1 MFDNNQPTTETTIT
15 ITTRTLSES
24 CFGLEH
30 GTGESVFVPASVSIR
45 ANLKV
50 GDVLVASVIPNP
62 VENSRDRTPF
72 MAVHVA
78 PCAITVHASKP
89 PTITAEVALRDID
102 ADILDELL
110 NDDFASTGEI
120 ARSLGLEV
128 GVVRDRLLALFNA
141 QKVVMASV
149 HSRPNLK
156 RASFTLWAVTVD
168 DFGIQN
174 TGEE

>member
-1 MFDNNQPTTETTIT
+1 MIQATIQITNKLPTDTGFAIRQDDGSFAQTFVPSHIM
-15 ITTRTLSES
+15 RGA
-24 CFGLEH
+24 GLEI
-30 GTGESVFVPASVSIR
+30 GTTVRVILIENDAGLAEFTPWRVTQMQ
-45 ANLKV
+45 V
-50 GDVLVASVIPNP
+50 GPPKPEPVAAAI
-62 VENSRDRTPF
+62 
-72 MAVHVA
+72 ALA
-78 PCAITVHASKP
+78 PIT
-89 PTITAEVALRDID
+89 RDID
-102 ADILDELL
+102 ADILDELF

-120 ARSLGLEV
+120 ARSLGLDV

-156 RASFTLWAVTVD
+156 RASFTIWAVTVD

>member
-1 MFDNNQPTTETTIT
+1 MIQATIQITNKLPTDTGFAIRQDDGSFAQTFVPSHIM
-15 ITTRTLSES
+15 RGA
-24 CFGLEH
+24 GLEI
-30 GTGESVFVPASVSIR
+30 GTTVRVILIENDAGLAEFTPWRVTQMQVEPP
-45 ANLKV
+45 KPEP
-50 GDVLVASVIPNP
+50 VAAAI
-62 VENSRDRTPF
+62 
-72 MAVHVA
+72 ALA
-78 PCAITVHASKP
+78 PIT
-89 PTITAEVALRDID
+89 RDID
-102 ADILDELL
+102 ADILDELF

-120 ARSLGLEV
+120 ARSLGLDV

>member
-1 MFDNNQPTTETTIT
+1 MIQATIQITNKLPTDTGFAIRQDDGSFAQTFVPSHIM
-15 ITTRTLSES
+15 RGA
-24 CFGLEH
+24 GLEI
-30 GTGESVFVPASVSIR
+30 GTTVRVILIENDAGLAEFTPWRVTQMQVEPP
-45 ANLKV
+45 KPEP
-50 GDVLVASVIPNP
+50 VAAAI
-62 VENSRDRTPF
+62 
-72 MAVHVA
+72 ALA
-78 PCAITVHASKP
+78 PIT
-89 PTITAEVALRDID
+89 RDID
-102 ADILDELL
+102 ADILDELF

-156 RASFTLWAVTVD
+156 RASFTIWAVTVD

>member
-1 MFDNNQPTTETTIT
+1 MIQATIQITNKLPTDTGFAIRQDDGSFAQTFVPSHIM
-15 ITTRTLSES
+15 RGA
-24 CFGLEH
+24 GLEI
-30 GTGESVFVPASVSIR
+30 GTTVRVILIENDAGLAEFTPWRVTQMQVEPP
-45 ANLKV
+45 KPEP
-50 GDVLVASVIPNP
+50 VAAAI
-62 VENSRDRTPF
+62 
-72 MAVHVA
+72 ALA
-78 PCAITVHASKP
+78 PIT
-89 PTITAEVALRDID
+89 RDID
-102 ADILDELL
+102 ADILDELF

-120 ARSLGLEV
+120 ARSLGLDV

-156 RASFTLWAVTVD
+156 RASFTIWAVTVD

>member
-1 MFDNNQPTTETTIT
+1 MIQATIQITNKLPTDTGFAIRQDDGSFAQTFVPSHIM
-15 ITTRTLSES
+15 RGA
-24 CFGLEH
+24 GLEI
-30 GTGESVFVPASVSIR
+30 GTTVRVILIENDAGLAEFTPWRVTQMQVEPP
-45 ANLKV
+45 KPEP
-50 GDVLVASVIPNP
+50 VAAAI
-62 VENSRDRTPF
+62 
-72 MAVHVA
+72 ALA
-78 PCAITVHASKP
+78 PIT
-89 PTITAEVALRDID
+89 RDID
-102 ADILDELL
+102 ADILDELF
-110 NDDFASTGEI
+110 NNFFASTGEI

>member
-1 MFDNNQPTTETTIT
+1 MTQATIQITNKLPTD
-15 ITTRTLSES
+15 
-24 CFGLEH
+24 
-30 GTGESVFVPASVSIR
+30 TGFAIRQDDGSFAQTFVPSHIMRGASLEIGGTYNV
-45 ANLKV
+45 
-50 GDVLVASVIPNP
+50 VLI
-62 VENSRDRTPF
+62 ENDAGLVDFTPWRVTQ
-72 MAVHVA
+72 MAATTQPQEPTIVHVL
-78 PCAITVHASKP
+78 KP
-89 PTITAEVALRDID
+89 EIAQRYID
-102 ADILDELL
+102 DEILDELF

-141 QKVVMASV
+141 HKVVMASV

>member
-1 MFDNNQPTTETTIT
+1 MIQATIQITNKLPTDTGFAIRQDDGSFAQTFVPSHIM
-15 ITTRTLSES
+15 RGA
-24 CFGLEH
+24 GLEI
-30 GTGESVFVPASVSIR
+30 GTTVRVILIENDAGLAEFTPWRVTQMQVEPP
-45 ANLKV
+45 KPEP
-50 GDVLVASVIPNP
+50 VAAAI
-62 VENSRDRTPF
+62 
-72 MAVHVA
+72 ALA
-78 PCAITVHASKP
+78 PIT
-89 PTITAEVALRDID
+89 RDID
-102 ADILDELL
+102 ADILDELF

-120 ARSLGLEV
+120 ARSLGLDV

-156 RASFTLWAVTVD
+156 RASFTLWAVTID

>member
-1 MFDNNQPTTETTIT
+1 MTQATIQITNKLPTDTGFAIRQDDGSFAQTFVPSHIM
-15 ITTRTLSES
+15 RGA
-24 CFGLEH
+24 GLEV
-30 GTGESVFVPASVSIR
+30 GATARVILIENDAGLAEFTPWRVTQMQVEPPKPERFRLADIAPAT
-45 ANLKV
+45 
-50 GDVLVASVIPNP
+50 
-62 VENSRDRTPF
+62 TP
-72 MAVHVA
+72 
-78 PCAITVHASKP
+78 S
-89 PTITAEVALRDID
+89 DID
-102 ADILDELL
+102 ADILDELF

-141 QKVVMASV
+141 NKVVMASV

>member
-1 MFDNNQPTTETTIT
+1 MTQATIQITNKLPTDTGFAIRQDDGSFAQTFVPSHIM
-15 ITTRTLSES
+15 RGA
-24 CFGLEH
+24 GLE
-30 GTGESVFVPASVSIR
+30 
-45 ANLKV
+45 V
-50 GDVLVASVIPNP
+50 GATAHVILIENDAGLVEFTPWRVTQIQVEPPKPEP
-62 VENSRDRTPF
+62 V
-72 MAVHVA
+72 AAAIALA
-78 PCAITVHASKP
+78 PIT
-89 PTITAEVALRDID
+89 RDID
-102 ADILDELL
+102 ADILDELY

>member
-1 MFDNNQPTTETTIT
+1 MTQATIQITNKLPTDTGFAIRQDDGSFAQTFVPSHIM
-15 ITTRTLSES
+15 RGA
-24 CFGLEH
+24 GLE
-30 GTGESVFVPASVSIR
+30 
-45 ANLKV
+45 V
-50 GDVLVASVIPNP
+50 GATARVILIENDAGLAEFTPWRVTQMQVEPPKSQPVA
-62 VENSRDRTPF
+62 
-72 MAVHVA
+72 VA
-78 PCAITVHASKP
+78 IALAPIT
-89 PTITAEVALRDID
+89 RDID
-102 ADILDELL
+102 ADILDELF

>member
-1 MFDNNQPTTETTIT
+1 MFDNNQPTTETAIT

-50 GDVLVASVIPNP
+50 GDVLVANVIPNP

-78 PCAITVHASKP
+78 PYAITVHASKP
-89 PTITAEVALRDID
+89 PTITAESAGRDID
-102 ADILDELL
+102 DEIFGELASG
-110 NDDFASTGEI
+110 DFASTGEI
-120 ARSLGLEV
+120 ARILDLEV

-141 QKVVMASV
+141 NKIVMASV
-149 HSRPNLK
+149 YSRPNLK
-156 RASFTLWAVTVD
+156 RASLALWATSVA
-168 DFGIQN
+168 DFGGLI
-174 TGEE
+174 EE

>member
-1 MFDNNQPTTETTIT
+1 MTQATIQITNKLPTDTGFAIRQDDGSFAQTFVPSHIM
-15 ITTRTLSES
+15 RGA
-24 CFGLEH
+24 GLE
-30 GTGESVFVPASVSIR
+30 
-45 ANLKV
+45 V
-50 GDVLVASVIPNP
+50 GATARVILIENDAGLAEFTPWRVTQMQVEPPKSQPVAVAIALAPN
-62 VENSRDRTPF
+62 T
-72 MAVHVA
+72 
-78 PCAITVHASKP
+78 
-89 PTITAEVALRDID
+89 RDID
-102 ADILDELL
+102 ADILDELF

>member
-1 MFDNNQPTTETTIT
+1 MTQATIQITNKLPTDTGFAIRQDDGSFAQTFVPSHIM
-15 ITTRTLSES
+15 RGA
-24 CFGLEH
+24 GLE
-30 GTGESVFVPASVSIR
+30 
-45 ANLKV
+45 V
-50 GDVLVASVIPNP
+50 GATARVILIENDAGLAEFTPWRVTQMQVEPPKPQPVAAAIALAPN
-62 VENSRDRTPF
+62 T
-72 MAVHVA
+72 
-78 PCAITVHASKP
+78 
-89 PTITAEVALRDID
+89 RDID
-102 ADILDELL
+102 ADILDELF

>member
-1 MFDNNQPTTETTIT
+1 MTQATIQITNKLPTDTGFAIRQDDGSYAQTFMPSHIMRGASLVILIENDAGLAEFTPWRVTQMQVEPPKPERFRLADIAPATTP
-15 ITTRTLSES
+15 S
-24 CFGLEH
+24 
-30 GTGESVFVPASVSIR
+30 
-45 ANLKV
+45 
-50 GDVLVASVIPNP
+50 
-62 VENSRDRTPF
+62 
-72 MAVHVA
+72 
-78 PCAITVHASKP
+78 
-89 PTITAEVALRDID
+89 DID
-102 ADILDELL
+102 ADILDELF

-141 QKVVMASV
+141 NKVVMASV

>member
-1 MFDNNQPTTETTIT
+1 MIQATIQITNKLPTDTGFAIRQDDGSFAQTFVPSHIM
-15 ITTRTLSES
+15 RGA
-24 CFGLEH
+24 GLEI
-30 GTGESVFVPASVSIR
+30 GTTVRVILIENDAGLAEFTPWRVTQMQVEPP
-45 ANLKV
+45 KPEP
-50 GDVLVASVIPNP
+50 VAAAI
-62 VENSRDRTPF
+62 
-72 MAVHVA
+72 ALA
-78 PCAITVHASKP
+78 PIT
-89 PTITAEVALRDID
+89 RDID
-102 ADILDELL
+102 ADILDELF

-128 GVVRDRLLALFNA
+128 GVVRDRLLALFSA

-156 RASFTLWAVTVD
+156 RASFTIWAVTVD

>member
-1 MFDNNQPTTETTIT
+1 MIQATIQITNKLPTDTGFAIRQDDGSFAQTFVPSHIM
-15 ITTRTLSES
+15 RGA
-24 CFGLEH
+24 GLEI
-30 GTGESVFVPASVSIR
+30 GTTVRVILIENDAGLAEFTPWRVTQMQ
-45 ANLKV
+45 V
-50 GDVLVASVIPNP
+50 GPPKPEPVAAAI
-62 VENSRDRTPF
+62 
-72 MAVHVA
+72 ALA
-78 PCAITVHASKP
+78 PIT
-89 PTITAEVALRDID
+89 RDID
-102 ADILDELL
+102 ADILDELF

-156 RASFTLWAVTVD
+156 RASFTIWAVTVD

>member
-1 MFDNNQPTTETTIT
+1 MTQATIQITNKLPTDTGFAIRQDDGSFAQTFVPSHIM
-15 ITTRTLSES
+15 RGA
-24 CFGLEH
+24 GLE
-30 GTGESVFVPASVSIR
+30 
-45 ANLKV
+45 V
-50 GDVLVASVIPNP
+50 GATARVILIENDAGLAEFTPWRVTQMQVEPPKSQPVAVAIALAPN
-62 VENSRDRTPF
+62 T
-72 MAVHVA
+72 
-78 PCAITVHASKP
+78 
-89 PTITAEVALRDID
+89 RDID
-102 ADILDELL
+102 ADILDELF

-141 QKVVMASV
+141 NKVVMASV
-149 HSRPNLK
+149 YSRPNLK